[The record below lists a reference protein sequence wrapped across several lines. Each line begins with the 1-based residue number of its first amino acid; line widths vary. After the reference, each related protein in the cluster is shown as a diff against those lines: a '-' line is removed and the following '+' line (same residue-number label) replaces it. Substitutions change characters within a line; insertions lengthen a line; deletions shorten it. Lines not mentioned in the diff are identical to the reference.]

1 MSDPLLSN
9 QAFLGNSMKRL
20 FVLSV
25 LALSTVV
32 HAEDKHQYSFVMI
45 DGNKLAYSCS
55 GKGNKTV
62 LLIEGMGL
70 DAHKS
75 FKNIYH
81 NYQADGYQICM
92 YDRAGVGASSIAKPR
107 VRSVKELA
115 DELNAVVEAN
125 KWSHLILVAHSF
137 GGFVARAYTHQY
149 PAKVDGILFADSA
162 HESWYYDMKLSMSV
176 AGWKIMENII
186 EWEKQEH
193 SHEDLVEAVIAA
205 PSFTVP
211 DKLPITVMSR
221 GLPHNTL
228 RQAKMSYADVDAYNA
243 AWNSSQYKLLKLS
256 SNAEHVTMHY
266 SSHFVDENDPWLV
279 LDELYKLQQRV
290 EASSLLP

>member
-1 MSDPLLSN
+1 
-9 QAFLGNSMKRL
+9 MKRL
-20 FVLSV
+20 F
-25 LALSTVV
+25 ALSLLAVSTLV
-32 HAEDKHQYSFVMI
+32 HAEEEHQYSYVI
-45 DGNKLAYSCS
+45 VDGNKLAYSCS
-55 GKGNKTV
+55 GKGDKTV

-81 NYQADGYQICM
+81 KYQADGYQICM
-92 YDRAGVGASSIAKPR
+92 YDRAGVGASSFAKPR

-125 KWSHLILVAHSF
+125 KWNNLILVAHSF

-162 HESWYYDMKLSMSV
+162 YESWYYDMKLSMSV
-176 AGWKIMENII
+176 AGWKTMENII
-186 EWEKQEH
+186 EWEKQQH

-205 PSFTVP
+205 PNFTVP

-228 RQAKMSYADVDAYNA
+228 RQAKMSYSDVDAYNA

-256 SNAEHVTMHY
+256 ANAEHVTMHY

>member
-1 MSDPLLSN
+1 
-9 QAFLGNSMKRL
+9 MKRL
-20 FVLSV
+20 FALSV
-25 LALSTVV
+25 LAMSTLV
-32 HAEDKHQYSFVMI
+32 HAEDEHQYRFVII
-45 DGNKLAYSCS
+45 DGNKLAYSCN

-92 YDRAGVGASSIAKPR
+92 YDRAGVGASSFTKPR

-115 DELNAVVEAN
+115 DELNGVVEAN
-125 KWSHLILVAHSF
+125 KWNNLILLAHSF

-162 HESWYYDMKLSMSV
+162 HESWYHDMKLSMSV
-176 AGWKIMENII
+176 AGWKTMANII
-186 EWEKQEH
+186 EWEKQHH

-205 PSFTVP
+205 PSFAVP

-228 RQAKMSYADVDAYNA
+228 RQTNMSYSDVDAYNA
-243 AWNSSQYKLLKLS
+243 ASNSSQFKLLKLS
-256 SNAEHVTMHY
+256 ANTEHVTMHY
-266 SSHFVDENDPWLV
+266 SSHFVDEDDPWLV

-290 EASSLLP
+290 KAFDLMP